1 MTTNYMFLRD
11 MKMMMKR
18 DTNGTRSLRAILTK
32 AMLLAL
38 LFLVGGTRPCGT
50 LCLQRMVSEAWA
62 VIS

>member
-1 MTTNYMFLRD
+1 